1 MECRPS
7 QIKDKADVKANP
19 LRSFLTIRIM
29 KAKEEEVTLREKF
42 TKWNVFRKVGDKVVE
57 SVETTPKPMTSD
69 EAMKH
74 FKVNVI
80 QARID

>member
-1 MECRPS
+1 M
-7 QIKDKADVKANP
+7 
-19 LRSFLTIRIM
+19 
-29 KAKEEEVTLREKF
+29 AKEEVALREKF

-57 SVETTPKPMTSD
+57 SVETTPKSMTSD
-69 EAMKH
+69 EAMKY

>member
-1 MECRPS
+1 M
-7 QIKDKADVKANP
+7 
-19 LRSFLTIRIM
+19 
-29 KAKEEEVTLREKF
+29 AKEEEVTLREKF

-57 SVETTPKPMTSD
+57 SVETTPKPMTSE

>member
-1 MECRPS
+1 M
-7 QIKDKADVKANP
+7 
-19 LRSFLTIRIM
+19 
-29 KAKEEEVTLREKF
+29 AKEEVTLREKF
-42 TKWNVFRKVGDKVVE
+42 TKWNVYRKVGDKVVE
-57 SVETTPKPMTSD
+57 SVETTPKPMTSE